1 MDMLVGRAS
10 NTEQCPDYGDG
21 MLRDGEFT
29 AYQYTGKCGDFDG
42 DAFLGESQDGFD
54 SFELMGGKVVGDSME
69 ARDYLKAGVLQ
80 IPQFPQELDSV
91 PLAGFAVYK
100 FDLGLTFDPTNFD
113 ISIRYAPFT
122 LGLPASFGRVGSGMS
137 MHFSPA
143 AETMGWNTLQEYE
156 AQYTPTGISL
166 DLTAKTLSTKDL
178 QTGDMESFTLATTM
192 FPTTRTLYVK
202 GNEVDSSDESPEA
215 MPKVETRPSGRSDKD
230 SLVPA
235 PPTTAAVSS
244 ASSTRSAWSRARRRA
259 SARRSA
265 RVMNLN

>member
-1 MDMLVGRAS
+1 
-10 NTEQCPDYGDG
+10 
-21 MLRDGEFT
+21 
-29 AYQYTGKCGDFDG
+29 
-42 DAFLGESQDGFD
+42 
-54 SFELMGGKVVGDSME
+54 
-69 ARDYLKAGVLQ
+69 
-80 IPQFPQELDSV
+80 
-91 PLAGFAVYK
+91 
-100 FDLGLTFDPTNFD
+100 
-113 ISIRYAPFT
+113 
-122 LGLPASFGRVGSGMS
+122 

-143 AETMGWNTLQEYE
+143 AETMGRNTLQEYE
-156 AQYTPTGISL
+156 AKHTPTGISL

-215 MPKVETRPSGRSDKD
+215 MPKVETRPSSCSDKD

-265 RVMNLN
+265 RVINLN